1 MAGRDAPRHCGLFD
15 PSIGGSLFWRVMS
28 VSRLGRILLPVLCL
42 FSYCVGTARS
52 QTTPSSLLITTDRT
66 EPIVA
71 LDPRDPSTIVVGT
84 NTNYDAA
91 VNGVYPVA
99 YFTSHNGGH
108 SFQGGVVPLPAG
120 YVTAADPSVSIARS
134 GTVFYAYLAE
144 SPSYCT
150 SAGRSA
156 VVVSTSTDG
165 GRSFHTP
172 VVVDVNTANDKP
184 FLDIES
190 IPGRKAHVF
199 VTWTRFFANKSEVML
214 TRSTDGGQSF
224 SPAHG
229 LFTSTRDNSGS
240 IPLTAP
246 HGRMYV
252 IWASVAD
259 NGLSKTNPARV
270 LIRTSLDD
278 GVHFGPVHG
287 AGPRF
292 TSIPR
297 MAEPESLRNLT
308 LPAAAVSASGTLY
321 VAWSQVKHDYGGGS
335 VSSDIVLTRST
346 NGGRSWASPQRVNDS
361 RTRDRFM
368 PSLSPYSDGTV
379 GVAYYDRRAG
389 PRDLGLYAA
398 RMRWRSRW
406 SVPRNTRIN
415 AGPSPVSR
423 ILYIP
428 PGSTCLSPGRFFGDY
443 IGTAAGKNG
452 RLYIVWADG
461 RRGVDRQTD
470 IWFAAAGLAAQ

>member
-1 MAGRDAPRHCGLFD
+1 
-15 PSIGGSLFWRVMS
+15 MS
-28 VSRLGRILLPVLCL
+28 VSRLVRLLVPILCL
-42 FSYCVGTARS
+42 FSFCVGTARS
-52 QTTPSSLLITTDRT
+52 QATSSGHLIATDRT

-84 NTNYDAA
+84 NTNYDAS
-91 VNGVYPVA
+91 VHGVYPVA
-99 YFTSHNGGH
+99 YFTSHDGGH
-108 SFQGGVVPLPAG
+108 SFRGGVVPLPAG
-120 YVTAADPSVSIARS
+120 YVTAADPSVSIAGS

-144 SPSYCT
+144 SPSYCS

-156 VVVSTSTDG
+156 VVVATSTDG

-184 FLDIES
+184 FLGIES
-190 IPGRKAHVF
+190 FPGRKAHVF
-199 VTWTRFFANKSEVML
+199 VTWTRFFANKSEVMVA
-214 TRSTDGGQSF
+214 RSIDGGRSF
-224 SPAHG
+224 SRAHG
-229 LFTSTRDNSGS
+229 LYTSTRDNSGS
-240 IPLTAP
+240 LPLAAP

-252 IWASVAD
+252 VWASVAD

-270 LIRTSLDD
+270 LMRTSLDD
-278 GVHFGPVHG
+278 GVNFGPVHS

-308 LPAAAVSASGTLY
+308 LPAAAVSTSGALY

-335 VSSDIVLTRST
+335 VSADIVLTRST
-346 NGGRSWASPQRVNDS
+346 NGGRSWASPRRINDS

-368 PSLSPYSDGTV
+368 PSLSVYPDGTV

-389 PRDLGLYAA
+389 PFDLGLYAA
-398 RMRWRSRW
+398 RVRWRSRAT
-406 SVPRNTRIN
+406 VPRNTRIN
-415 AGPSPVSR
+415 AGASPVSR

-443 IGTAAGKNG
+443 LGTAAGKNG
-452 RLYIVWADG
+452 RLYIVWADS

-470 IWFAAAGLAAQ
+470 VWFAAARLPAQ